1 MKLVYMQ
8 LAALTVSLAACGGGG
23 EPSSSDM
30 EEAYQKVLDQAYQQM
45 VDMAGEDTAERMKPK
60 LYGIEKIACTEA
72 TDAAGYQCDV
82 VVDQE
87 VSIMPRRQDNV
98 SIRFVEGDDG
108 WVAINPGM

>member
-1 MKLVYMQ
+1 MKFLHFQ
-8 LAALTVSLAACGGGG
+8 LLALIISLAACGGGG

-30 EEAYQKVLDQAYQQM
+30 EEAYQKILDQSYQQM
-45 VDMAGEDTAERMKPK
+45 VDMAGEAAAEGMKPK
-60 LYGIEKIACTEA
+60 LYGIEKIACTKA

-108 WVAINPGM
+108 WVAINPG